1 MCARR
6 FSDGY
11 TQRAVV
17 KLDMIMLYFWLG
29 AIVFF
34 GILEAITAGITSIW
48 FAAGALLAMIAT
60 AFGAELWLQI
70 IIFIIASA
78 LLLYF
83 TRALVKRFVVPKI
96 TATNAGSLI
105 GQTAVVTEDI
115 DNIKGMGAVRIA
127 GKVWTARS
135 DNGDIILSSSVV
147 TVKAIEGVKLIV
159 NLKDR
164 ESGGKVV

>member
-1 MCARR
+1 
-6 FSDGY
+6 
-11 TQRAVV
+11 
-17 KLDMIMLYFWLG
+17 MLYFWLG

-83 TRALVKRFVVPKI
+83 TRPLVKRFVVPKI
-96 TATNAGSLI
+96 TATNAGALSAN
-105 GQTAVVTEDI
+105 GCRHRGYRQHQGYGRRT
-115 DNIKGMGAVRIA
+115 IA

-135 DNGDIILSSSVV
+135 VYGDIILSSSVV